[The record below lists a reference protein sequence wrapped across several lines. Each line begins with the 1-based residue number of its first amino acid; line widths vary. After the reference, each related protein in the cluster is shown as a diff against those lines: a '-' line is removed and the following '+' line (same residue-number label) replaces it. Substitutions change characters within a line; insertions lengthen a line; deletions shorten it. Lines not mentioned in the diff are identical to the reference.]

1 MSIAL
6 IENNLISIIQ
16 EQLRAS
22 ETYKMTIQTGQEI
35 GEEIEKTSIN
45 LSSSYIQEKLK
56 EYLPLIAGVSL
67 IFYLVVKK

>member
-1 MSIAL
+1 MSTAL

-35 GEEIEKTSIN
+35 GKEIEKTSIN

>member
-45 LSSSYIQEKLK
+45 LSSSYIQKKLK